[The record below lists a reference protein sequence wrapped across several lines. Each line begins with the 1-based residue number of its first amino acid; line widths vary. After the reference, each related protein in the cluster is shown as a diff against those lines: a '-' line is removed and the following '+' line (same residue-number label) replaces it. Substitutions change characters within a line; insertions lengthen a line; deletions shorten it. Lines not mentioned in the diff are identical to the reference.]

1 MYLNICV
8 IIHGEEKE
16 RRNFYTSFQLIK
28 GQPKWIETS
37 YIYVILRGTIKKPIQ
52 RDRLKTTI
60 DKSKW
65 NSKIYTSNSHECRRK
80 KPEK

>member
-1 MYLNICV
+1 MYINICV

-16 RRNFYTSFQLIK
+16 RQNVYTSFQLIK
-28 GQPKWIETS
+28 GQPQWIETS
-37 YIYVILRGTIKKPIQ
+37 YVYVILRGTIKKPIQ
-52 RDRLKTTI
+52 TDTFKNTI

-65 NSKIYTSNSHECRRK
+65 NSKIYTSNSHESRKK